1 MSNQQHES
9 ELLTRL
15 SEIEAKLQQ
24 LSQLSTLSERV
35 ARLEEKLE
43 QNPAQLSQPSGDISE
58 RVSRLEDQLIMVSD
72 VDRYGKL
79 RDLLAAGNFKEA
91 DRETTRVLLEVATKD
106 RDSLTPEDIRKFP
119 CSVLRIIDRLWL
131 TYSKERFG
139 FSVQARI
146 YRDQGGTLDT
156 LVAQDIKVIESLA
169 ERVGWLKNKKEQ
181 FSNYDNWDFT
191 LEAPVGCFPA
201 NWWWPSPYGLK
212 MVNFHFTRL
221 FACEL

>member
-24 LSQLSTLSERV
+24 LNQLSTLSERV

-43 QNPAQLSQPSGDISE
+43 KNPAQLSQPSGDISE
-58 RVSRLEDQLIMVSD
+58 RVARLEDKLILVSD

-79 RDLLAAGNFKEA
+79 QDLLAAGKFKEA
-91 DRETTRVLLEVATKD
+91 DQETTRVILEVAAKE
-106 RDSLTPEDIRKFP
+106 RDTLTPEDIQKFP

-139 FSVQARI
+139 FSVQVRL
-146 YRDQGGTLDT
+146 YRDQGGTMDT
-156 LVAQDIKVIESLA
+156 LLTQNMEVMKSFAARI
-169 ERVGWLKNKKEQ
+169 GWFKDNKGQ
-181 FSNYDNWDFT
+181 FDNYDNWDFT

-201 NWWWPSPYGLK
+201 NWWKSPYGLK
-212 MVNFHFTRL
+212 MVNFYFTRL